1 MILQVLWTTVGV
13 MRLQPSAP
21 DTSSAMTSLKCGA
34 EQEEAP
40 ECVRCGIVVAN
51 HKAQTDA
58 PDSTPQAER
67 TDEPR
72 RAKTGLLGRVFRI
85 LPWILLALTVGLFA
99 LVLRPA
105 PPLPIQTDPHVAARL
120 AEKKRYL
127 EFFMRASQPYT
138 LALNEAELNQL
149 IQENLALALRRRSKG
164 NGVLSPP
171 GRDASQQEIHSPLRD
186 VQVNLLGNQLRAY
199 NLFVLYGKEI
209 SLQLDGTLETYGGH
223 LQVKPSAGMLG
234 SLPIPKSLL
243 DRVFHRL
250 FNAPENRRQ
259 FQLPPQIESVRVENS
274 TLIMSTR

>member
-1 MILQVLWTTVGV
+1 
-13 MRLQPSAP
+13 MRLQ
-21 DTSSAMTSLKCGA
+21 SSARDTNSAIPCPKCGA

-40 ECVRCGIVVAN
+40 ECVRCGIVVTKY
-51 HKAQTDA
+51 KAQTVV
-58 PDSTPQAER
+58 PDSQLQAER

-72 RAKTGLLGRVFRI
+72 GAKTELLGRGFRI
-85 LPWILLALTVGLFA
+85 LPWIFLALTVGLVA

-105 PPLPIQTDPHVAARL
+105 APLPIQTVPHVADHL
-120 AEKKRYL
+120 AEKKRDL

-149 IQENLALALRRRSKG
+149 IQENLAPALGRRSRG
-164 NGVLSPP
+164 NGVPSPP
-171 GRDASQQEIHSPLRD
+171 GRDTAQQEIHSPLRD
-186 VQVNLLGNQLRAY
+186 VQVKLLGNQLRAY

-209 SLQLDGTLETYGGH
+209 SLQLDGTLETHGGH
-223 LQVKPSAGMLG
+223 LRLKPSAGMLG

-250 FNAPENRRQ
+250 FDSPENRGQ

>member
-13 MRLQPSAP
+13 MRLQPSTP
-21 DTSSAMTSLKCGA
+21 DTSSAMTCPKCGA

-40 ECVRCGIVVAN
+40 ECGRCGILIAK
-51 HKAQTDA
+51 HKAQTVA
-58 PDSTPQAER
+58 PDSQPQAER
-67 TDEPR
+67 TKEPR
-72 RAKTGLLGRVFRI
+72 GAKSSLLGRVFRI
-85 LPWILLALTVGLFA
+85 LPWIFLAITVGLVA

-105 PPLPIQTDPHVAARL
+105 LPLPVQTDPQVAVHL

-149 IQENLALALRRRSKG
+149 IQENLAPALARRSRG
-164 NGVLSPP
+164 DGVLSPP
-171 GRDASQQEIHSPLRD
+171 GRDAAQREIHSALRD

-223 LQVKPSAGMLG
+223 LRLKPSAGMLG
-234 SLPIPKSLL
+234 SLPIPKSMLV
-243 DRVFHRL
+243 RVFHRL
-250 FNAPENRRQ
+250 FNAPENRAK